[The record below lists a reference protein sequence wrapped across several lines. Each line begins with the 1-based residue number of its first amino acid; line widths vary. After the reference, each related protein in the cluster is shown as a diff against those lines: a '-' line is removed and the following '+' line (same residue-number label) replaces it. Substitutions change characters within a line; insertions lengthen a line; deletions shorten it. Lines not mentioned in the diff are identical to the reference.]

1 VLTELDLLVRL
12 ADQMGVAVNTPSTAE
27 HAEPVTP
34 TWTTPEF
41 ECYETRPEITAYAG
55 DGGPL
60 WNNR

>member
-1 VLTELDLLVRL
+1 
-12 ADQMGVAVNTPSTAE
+12 MGVAVNTPSTAE